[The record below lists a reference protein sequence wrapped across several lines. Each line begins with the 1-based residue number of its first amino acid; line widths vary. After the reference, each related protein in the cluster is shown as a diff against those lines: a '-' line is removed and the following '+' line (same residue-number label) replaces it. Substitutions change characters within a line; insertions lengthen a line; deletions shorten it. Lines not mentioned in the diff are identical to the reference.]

1 MIKLFFNS
9 NQKTI
14 NAIAAKIINVIFKKS
29 LKLNDSKVEI
39 KDFTIIDGCDGAL
52 IIHLNGEIKTTKE
65 ELLNFINNKLPD

>member
-39 KDFTIIDGCDGAL
+39 KDFTIIDGCDGDL
-52 IIHLNGEIKTTKE
+52 IVHLNGEFKTTKE